1 MGVGSSK
8 KSTRKRKTRKQ
19 KQRGGG
25 GAMSKPAPAPAPA
38 PSPAPVPEPI
48 KRIVLF
54 DIDSTLLFRT
64 EVYGIWSLQ
73 QERERAGLAAPGETY
88 AITADKIRPRPDVLF
103 TERQEIVYVRPGALE
118 ALDIARTAVSPEN
131 VHIFT
136 ASSNPGYVLTATG
149 IADKINM
156 TFDRKWTEVFLD
168 RGSFMALKDLAAVR
182 KSLGLKPTDIVYLFD
197 DKPEW
202 VKNVSSNDRVIAVPA
217 FTPAYELYGV
227 SKTHDIVSDP
237 IPHET
242 TLSDI
247 VRAQLA

>member
-1 MGVGSSK
+1 MGVGSSTR
-8 KSTRKRKTRKQ
+8 KSMRKRKTR

-25 GAMSKPAPAPAPA
+25 GAMSKPKPLPAPAPAPA
-38 PSPAPVPEPI
+38 PEPI
-48 KRIVLF
+48 KRVVLF

-64 EVYGIWSLQ
+64 EVHGVWNLQ
-73 QERERAGLAAPGETY
+73 QKRERAGLAAPGETC

-103 TERQEIVYVRPGALE
+103 TESQEIVYVRPGALE
-118 ALDIARTAVSPEN
+118 SLDIARTAVSPEN

-149 IADKINM
+149 IADKINV

-202 VKNVSSNDRVIAVPA
+202 VKNVSSNDRVIAIPA

-227 SKTHDIVSDP
+227 SKTHDIVFDP